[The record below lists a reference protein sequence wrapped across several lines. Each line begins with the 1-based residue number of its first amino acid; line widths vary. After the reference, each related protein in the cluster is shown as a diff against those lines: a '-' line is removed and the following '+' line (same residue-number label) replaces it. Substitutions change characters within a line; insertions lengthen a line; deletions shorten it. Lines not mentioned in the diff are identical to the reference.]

1 MREKTFA
8 RQNLEKSYTRNT
20 RQLVELAPD
29 NDEDDNDEDDEDDE
43 DDIEESSVPD

>member
-20 RQLVELAPD
+20 RQLVQLAPD
-29 NDEDDNDEDDEDDE
+29 NDEDGEDDNDE